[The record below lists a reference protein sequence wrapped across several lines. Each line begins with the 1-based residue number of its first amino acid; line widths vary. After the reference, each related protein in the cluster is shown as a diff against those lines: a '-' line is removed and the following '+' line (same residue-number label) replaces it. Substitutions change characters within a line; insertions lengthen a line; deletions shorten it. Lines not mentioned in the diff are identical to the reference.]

1 MVKTMPQS
9 PIKGPLCCFQIIGKT
24 LPSNIWPKELAIH
37 LNDTAILHK
46 MQSWVVA
53 GVEFTL

>member
-1 MVKTMPQS
+1 MPQS

-53 GVEFTL
+53 GVEFTR